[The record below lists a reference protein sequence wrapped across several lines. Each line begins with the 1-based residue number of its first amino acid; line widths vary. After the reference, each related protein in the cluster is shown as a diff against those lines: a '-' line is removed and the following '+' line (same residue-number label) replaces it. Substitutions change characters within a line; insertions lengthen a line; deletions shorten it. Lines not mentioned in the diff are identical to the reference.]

1 MKRPGNS
8 WMKILPLC
16 MLVQGCLSVGSGAPP
31 VSVEEVKL
39 LANDVGMVLR
49 RDGVELEDISAVPL
63 VLHLSNSDFSE
74 GDAFRYFHVTNKM
87 ILDVLKSKLGTN
99 YLKFL
104 QKFEECKNQK
114 IPISQFPELGLEYK
128 LRPVVEGASSDAF
141 ISFKLSEAF
150 DGAAAIVEVR
160 GKVYKFGASG
170 FYGFKNVP
178 GGNVFSLSI
187 SDDRFRLGYLSSSL
201 PFQSEVSEVFSVRID
216 TRLAS
221 VLGGPQTMNATL
233 FIYPDSLGRVKKV
246 YVMDKNFIFRDFSSR
261 CLAMESSKFLPEG
274 MSCSK

>member
-104 QKFEECKNQK
+104 QKFAVCQHKESICVLLQQSKREEEPKRVIRRRQN
-114 IPISQFPELGLEYK
+114 
-128 LRPVVEGASSDAF
+128 
-141 ISFKLSEAF
+141 
-150 DGAAAIVEVR
+150 
-160 GKVYKFGASG
+160 KVPK
-170 FYGFKNVP
+170 
-178 GGNVFSLSI
+178 
-187 SDDRFRLGYLSSSL
+187 R
-201 PFQSEVSEVFSVRID
+201 
-216 TRLAS
+216 
-221 VLGGPQTMNATL
+221 
-233 FIYPDSLGRVKKV
+233 
-246 YVMDKNFIFRDFSSR
+246 
-261 CLAMESSKFLPEG
+261 
-274 MSCSK
+274 